1 MIRAQ
6 SLSYNYDEINIFRD
20 LNFAFE
26 MNRFYGIIGPN
37 GAGKSTFLQL
47 LAGIRKP
54 TTGSVLFQ
62 EQPIH
67 HFPRKIIAQKIAVL
81 QQGGLPPLGFSV
93 REVIEMGRFPYQSW
107 LGGEKANI
115 DGIIEEAIQLTG
127 LTNLVHRKL
136 DQLSGGERQR
146 VALAKLIVQQ
156 PEIILLDEPTT
167 YLDIGYQQI
176 IMDVVKSWQQQKQ
189 LLVIAVMHD
198 LNVSALY
205 CDQLLALH
213 NGQIIASGTPE
224 QVLTTDRM
232 KEMYNASTVII
243 EHPVNQ
249 SPQLLLSQTKGE

>member
-1 MIRAQ
+1 MIKVE
-6 SLSYNYDEINIFRD
+6 SISYRYEAIDIFQNVNYT
-20 LNFAFE
+20 FE
-26 MNRFYGIIGPN
+26 MNQFYGIIGPN
-37 GAGKSTFLQL
+37 GAGKSTLLQL

-67 HFPRKIIAQKIAVL
+67 RYPRKLIAQKIAVL

-107 LGGEKANI
+107 LGSEKHNVDDMI
-115 DGIIEEAIQLTG
+115 DEAIQLTG
-127 LTNLVHRKL
+127 LTNLAHRKL

-176 IMDVVKSWQQQKQ
+176 IMDVVKSWQQQQQ

-198 LNVSALY
+198 LNVAALY

-224 QVLTTDRM
+224 QVLTTERM
-232 KEMYNASTVII
+232 QEMYHASTVII
-243 EHPVNQ
+243 QHPVNQ
-249 SPQLLLSQTKGE
+249 SPQLLLTPIKGE